1 MSGGQKSIE
10 RQAGTRVMHAPLTQD
25 WSTTAESAALGD
37 VTPGPCL
44 PLAPGPRIRNLTSSF
59 LPEEG
64 FPGGSDS
71 KESACNAGDR
81 VQSLGQEDPLEK
93 EMATPIFLPGE
104 SHGQRSLAGYSPW
117 GRKELDTTEGLY
129 SLMEK
134 ANELN

>member
-44 PLAPGPRIRNLTSSF
+44 PLAPGPRIGNLTSSF

-64 FPGGSDS
+64 LLGGSDS
-71 KESACNAGDR
+71 KESACNAGDLGSVPGSGR
-81 VQSLGQEDPLEK
+81 SPREGNGNSLQYSCLENP
-93 EMATPIFLPGE
+93 MDRGAWQATV
-104 SHGQRSLAGYSPW
+104 HGVAKSWTRL
-117 GRKELDTTEGLY
+117 RD
-129 SLMEK
+129 
-134 ANELN
+134 